1 MKRDFN
7 TWVLLLVFGMPLLF
21 IAYIAG
27 IYFVP
32 CGLNNDCSKADQ
44 PVVIHTPIPTI
55 IPATLPIPETGKAA
69 AGGSKCMANARTL
82 LSAWVNSGYKE
93 TAPFQFTDINGS
105 TCQAAYGD
113 IKTLFQD
120 GNLWYSGAPACI
132 TCHNSNLAS
141 AAAQMDLSSYAGI
154 IAGSRRT
161 SAEIKGKDILGGEN
175 WDQSLLN
182 DMLFIE
188 QKMPFGRPPGAVA
201 PDGPIIFAG
210 TQVAAGSITPTAT
223 PATTPAAE
231 EVARP
236 SNPGGPGEAI
246 RLTGDPVNGRLVYQ
260 ANCATCHGENGIGG
274 LPNPGSDDGTI
285 PPLNPID
292 PTLVDKSYEIY
303 ATNLDLFI
311 QHGSTPAGPNP
322 TKLMPAWG
330 DKNMLTQQQIADVI
344 AFIISI
350 NK

>member
-7 TWVLLLVFGMPLLF
+7 TWVLVLVFGMPLLF

-32 CGLNNDCSKADQ
+32 CGLNGDCSKADL
-44 PVVIHTPIPTI
+44 PVVIHTPIPTL
-55 IPATLPIPETGKAA
+55 IPATLPVPENVKAGGA
-69 AGGSKCMANARTL
+69 GSKCVANARTL
-82 LSAWVNSGYKE
+82 LSGWVNSGYKE
-93 TAPFQFTDINGS
+93 TVPFQFTDNNGS
-105 TCQAAYGD
+105 ACQASYAE

-120 GNLWYSGAPACI
+120 GNLWYTGAPACI

-154 IAGSRRT
+154 VAGSRRT
-161 SAEIKGKDILGGEN
+161 SAGVKGKDILGGGT
-175 WDQSLLN
+175 WDKSLLN

-188 QKMPFGRPPGAVA
+188 KKMPLGRPPDAVA
-201 PDGPIIFAG
+201 PDGP
-210 TQVAAGSITPTAT
+210 VVYAGSQVTAATTTAT
-223 PATTPAAE
+223 PSPSTS

-236 SNPGGPGEAI
+236 SNPGGPGDAI
-246 RLTGDPVNGRLVYQ
+246 NLTGDPVAGEVVYK
-260 ANCATCHGENGIGG
+260 ASCASCHGDKGVGG
-274 LPNPGSDDGTI
+274 LPNAGSTDGTI
-285 PPLNPID
+285 PPINPID
-292 PTLVDKSYEIY
+292 TSLVDPNYVTY

-322 TKLMPAWG
+322 AKLMPAWG
-330 DKNMLTQQQIADVI
+330 DQNRITQQQIADVI
-344 AFIISI
+344 AYMISL